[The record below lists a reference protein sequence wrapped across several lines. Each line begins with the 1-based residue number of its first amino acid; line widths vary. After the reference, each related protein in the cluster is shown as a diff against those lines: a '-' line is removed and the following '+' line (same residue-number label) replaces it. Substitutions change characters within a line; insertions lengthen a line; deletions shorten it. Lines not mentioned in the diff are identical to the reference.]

1 MGASALVLAGNML
14 ALTRVRGF
22 PWQRFFEIARWAL
35 VGYAIVAGM
44 IEYVFLRNQLSGG
57 PLVVMTVSLILFA
70 FNVPILIAFT
80 VARYRRPRFAHCGSY
95 GAAAASRIEER
106 SRTLAMSRE
115 GMRSRPEEWGPGTRL
130 LGGPRLI
137 LRPRPEEGGDRGRPV
152 PRYLC
157 GTRS

>member
-1 MGASALVLAGNML
+1 MSDRRLPPVTQLGMLSLALVIAGGIYLAAHLPRHVPLGPAVALVGASALVLAGNML

-80 VARYRRPRFAHCGSY
+80 VARYQ
-95 GAAAASRIEER
+95 E
-106 SRTLAMSRE
+106 T
-115 GMRSRPEEWGPGTRL
+115 
-130 LGGPRLI
+130 
-137 LRPRPEEGGDRGRPV
+137 
-152 PRYLC
+152 
-157 GTRS
+157 

>member
-1 MGASALVLAGNML
+1 MSDRRLPPVTQLGMLSLALVIAGGIYLAAHLPRQVPLGPAVALVGASALVLAGNML

-80 VARYRRPRFAHCGSY
+80 VARYQ
-95 GAAAASRIEER
+95 E
-106 SRTLAMSRE
+106 T
-115 GMRSRPEEWGPGTRL
+115 
-130 LGGPRLI
+130 
-137 LRPRPEEGGDRGRPV
+137 
-152 PRYLC
+152 
-157 GTRS
+157 